1 MDNPLTA
8 MLDKPEEQTEDQE
21 TSIPGFGDPEWSDYV
36 MQQFKDNELFE
47 GFPKVNGLR
56 RVTHVV
62 LGPILESYSD
72 LIQAPQV
79 IHNSGE
85 RSSAIS
91 RHCVTVKTP
100 YGIMKYGDIG
110 EAKGTGNEPTL
121 QGKFAAF
128 EISISAT
135 RAEART
141 LRKLLHL
148 NTVAHEERMDVD
160 SNAFDNQNSTISAG
174 QIKTIEKFCKELDV
188 DVYRFINMSRN
199 KYKQIKDVP
208 RDRACKMIET
218 LQEWKASNKVPDKVK
233 NNYEEPEN
241 ETVENQQ

>member
-1 MDNPLTA
+1 
-8 MLDKPEEQTEDQE
+8 MLDKPEENNQEED
-21 TSIPGFGDPEWSDYV
+21 TSSTPGFGDPEWSDYV
-36 MQQFKDNELFE
+36 MQQFKENELFD

-62 LGPILESYSD
+62 LGPILESHSD

-79 IHNSGE
+79 VSNTGE
-85 RSSAIS
+85 RSAAIS

-110 EAKGTGNEPTL
+110 EAKGTGQEPTL

-160 SNAFDNQNSTISAG
+160 SNAFDNQNTTISAS

-188 DVYRFINMSRN
+188 DIFRFINMSRN

-208 RDRACKMIET
+208 QDRAAKMIEA
-218 LQEWKASNKVPDKVK
+218 LQSWKASNKVPDKVK
-233 NNYEEPEN
+233 NDYVEPEN
-241 ETVENQQ
+241 ETAENPQ